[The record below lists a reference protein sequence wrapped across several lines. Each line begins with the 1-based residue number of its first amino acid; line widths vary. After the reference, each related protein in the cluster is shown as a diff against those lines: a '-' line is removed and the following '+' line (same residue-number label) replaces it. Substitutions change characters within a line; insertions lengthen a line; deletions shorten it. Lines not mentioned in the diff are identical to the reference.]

1 MEKRL
6 STRLLP
12 VFYLAAV
19 ITNYLVAWS
28 TLMILQG
35 QDKGSNPIKN
45 SQNLIC

>member
-35 QDKGSNPIKN
+35 QDKGNPIKN